1 MTDPAPSPTP
11 PVVPGYV
18 LTELI
23 GRGACS
29 TVWSARS
36 ADSDVLVAVK
46 VTSPTAFDPD
56 HVAGIAAREQAILQ
70 RVSSEHVVRLHETL
84 SLDDGSIALVLD
96 LADAG
101 SLQDLVTIRGALD
114 LGEVVTIFTPVAT
127 TLAELHTSGVV
138 HSDLSPGN
146 ILFTRFGKPMLSD
159 YDGARLVGEQHPHT
173 VSGTRGFVAPEVY
186 RGALPTEASDVWSLA
201 ALAWYAVTGGS
212 TPPAENLEAV
222 AAATLGPELAPVL
235 VPMLAADPAA
245 RPSAAHVAV
254 AVYRASAPAPVR
266 LAGRNPDAASAMT
279 HRIRQEAALELS
291 PSGGTASGL
300 RTPGATARTG
310 AATSTE
316 RTASR
321 RSVRA
326 SARAGAK
333 GSAGRR
339 RWAGRKRWG
348 GRNRWTGRRGD
359 TENGSTTASPP
370 PLSVRARLGIVLV
383 AAVVLT
389 GGLLFLLAKVNAR
402 PGSPPPTASS
412 TGAPTT
418 RVTAATPV
426 AQLQADPGTV
436 VQGLADARA
445 AALMAADPAKLAL
458 AEAPGSSAEA
468 TDIATLNTL
477 KAQGQRYGDLV
488 FHVRSA
494 EIVRVDTKGAQVLAV
509 IDRAVYT
516 VTGPGTARQ
525 QLPAQEGRAYQYVLS
540 LGPLGWRITDIID
553 G

>member
-146 ILFTRFGKPMLSD
+146 ILFTRFGKPILSD

-339 RWAGRKRWG
+339 RWAGRSDGAAETVGQGAGETPR
-348 GRNRWTGRRGD
+348 TGR
-359 TENGSTTASPP
+359 PQ
-370 PLSVRARLGIVLV
+370 RARRRSPCEPGSGSSSWPPSSSP
-383 AAVVLT
+383 ADCSSCWRRST
-389 GGLLFLLAKVNAR
+389 PGPGHHRRPPAR
-402 PGSPPPTASS
+402 PAHRRRGSRPPRRSPSCRPTPARSCRALQMPGLPPSWRPTRPSS
-412 TGAPTT
+412 LWRRRRARPPKRPTS
-418 RVTAATPV
+418 RP
-426 AQLQADPGTV
+426 
-436 VQGLADARA
+436 
-445 AALMAADPAKLAL
+445 
-458 AEAPGSSAEA
+458 
-468 TDIATLNTL
+468 
-477 KAQGQRYGDLV
+477 
-488 FHVRSA
+488 
-494 EIVRVDTKGAQVLAV
+494 
-509 IDRAVYT
+509 
-516 VTGPGTARQ
+516 
-525 QLPAQEGRAYQYVLS
+525 
-540 LGPLGWRITDIID
+540 
-553 G
+553 